1 MREML
6 MMSGFK
12 DIKIEI
18 KEAAADIIKD
28 WMPGSGAEKYITSA
42 YITATKPSGL
52 WGFRDDP
59 KQGIARIGGAA
70 DAAPAEPAPKAAKV
84 AAPAFDDAGC

>member
-6 MMSGFK
+6 MMAGFQ
-12 DIKIEI
+12 DVSIQI
-18 KEAAADIIKD
+18 KEGAADIIKD

-42 YITATKPSGL
+42 YITATKPAQL

-59 KQGIARIGGAA
+59 KQGIARVGGAA
-70 DAAPAEPAPKAAKV
+70 DACCPDPAPAGAAPAAPKAAE
-84 AAPAFDDAGC
+84 AGC

>member
-6 MMSGFK
+6 MMAGFK
-12 DIKIEI
+12 DISIQI
-18 KEAAADIIKD
+18 KEGAADIIKD

-42 YITATKPSGL
+42 YITATKPAQL

-59 KQGIARIGGAA
+59 KQGIARVGGAA
-70 DAAPAEPAPKAAKV
+70 DAAPAPAV
-84 AAPAFDDAGC
+84 AAPEGQKAAVEAGC

>member
-6 MMSGFK
+6 MMAGFQN
-12 DIKIEI
+12 ISIQI
-18 KEAAADIIKD
+18 KEGAADIIKD

-42 YITATKPSGL
+42 YITATKPAQL

-59 KQGIARIGGAA
+59 KQGIARVGGAA
-70 DAAPAEPAPKAAKV
+70 DAVAAPQVQEAGAAAPKAV
-84 AAPAFDDAGC
+84 EAGC